1 MLDLSFVSKITNA
14 GMGSRLSGKYL
25 VKTGVDSGAL
35 HGILGA
41 DSLCACS
48 NYV

>member
-25 VKTGVDSGAL
+25 VKTGLGSGAL

-41 DSLCACS
+41 ASLCAC
-48 NYV
+48 NNHD